1 MWQLYSPDK
10 FLLPVCL
17 AQRWDGLKGQVLGLG
32 LEGQVLKNCPV
43 IGLRTAL
50 FFEPL
55 KFCGKTPETSRK
67 ICAEFFLFFLKWR

>member
-50 FFEPL
+50 FFNH
-55 KFCGKTPETSRK
+55 
-67 ICAEFFLFFLKWR
+67 